1 MNTSWQRI
9 SAARPITWQFFAWMS
24 LGMLVLA
31 PSILVANSG
40 GDPATW
46 RGVFAVTLLFQ
57 GLLTLL
63 LSMLVLRGRRIMD
76 APILSWSVMLV
87 LSVSFPSLFL
97 IVTRV
102 IFAIDSF
109 QPGILRFFTAVL
121 LWLLGTLLFAV
132 TTNETREFRSA
143 LGYLQAKL
151 GQAQKMETEEQSH
164 LAKLRRQVVEEI
176 KSSLKRGFKKI
187 AANASANMASTQLHS
202 LIDEVVRPLAT
213 NLGERPASAEGD
225 VDGALSQPESRVKVS
240 ALLTRLGESN
250 PFDYKVMPVA
260 IAFSTLFMKTWVAS
274 WQVAVI
280 ASFLSVPVS
289 TIILFLL
296 HKSFSRIRQ
305 HLGQTATVSFVFGA
319 LLCVALADAAFSR
332 LVMGLEPSPI
342 ILALAFTEFGVLVL
356 LAMLRVVPLE
366 RARLLAQIENAI
378 TQVNA
383 MNARLGQL
391 IRLEQKRLA
400 RLVHGDIQA
409 RMMATLL
416 ELGHRANDGEQ
427 VRTQI
432 KELRESCES
441 ALLRPAQ
448 EGSLTSF
455 LEHLR
460 DIWAASIQFDVE
472 ISEEVVAFIESDP
485 VAKDAVS
492 EIVREA
498 ITNAAKHG
506 RAKHVGIRATMS
518 DSVTET
524 YPSVPGMIQLAIAN
538 DGELLPGSRAERS
551 FLASGQGTDT
561 FEQLSAEW
569 SLQGQDGQTTLTA
582 LVPVWAKQPVKD

>member
-1 MNTSWQRI
+1 MKTSWQRI
-9 SAARPITWQFFAWMS
+9 GAARPITWQFFLWMS

-40 GDPATW
+40 GEPATW

-57 GLLTLL
+57 GLLT
-63 LSMLVLRGRRIMD
+63 MLMSVIVLRGRRIKD
-76 APILSWSVMLV
+76 APLLSWSVMLV
-87 LSVSFPSLFL
+87 LSTAFPSIFL
-97 IVTRV
+97 IVTRG

-109 QPGILRFFTAVL
+109 QPGILRFFTADL

-132 TTNETREFRSA
+132 TTNETREFRSVF
-143 LGYLQAKL
+143 GYLQARL
-151 GQAQKMETEEQSH
+151 QQAQKMETEEQSH
-164 LAKLRRQVVEEI
+164 LATLRRQVIEEI
-176 KSSLKRGFKKI
+176 QSTLKRGFEKI
-187 AANASANMASTQLHS
+187 ALNSSAHMAGTQLHV
-202 LIDEVVRPLAT
+202 LIDEVVRPLAA
-213 NLGERPASAEGD
+213 NLGERQARAVGGMEGS
-225 VDGALSQPESRVKVS
+225 LSQPESRVKITS
-240 ALLTRLGESN
+240 LLARLVESN
-250 PFDYKVMPVA
+250 PFNYKVMPVA

-274 WQVAVI
+274 WDVAVI
-280 ASFLSVPVS
+280 ASLLSVPFS
-289 TIILFLL
+289 TILLFFL
-296 HKSFSRIRQ
+296 HKFSSQIRR
-305 HLGQTATVSFVFGA
+305 HLSQTATVFFVFGA

-391 IRLEQKRLA
+391 VRLEQKRLA

-409 RMMATLL
+409 HMMATLL
-416 ELGHRANDGEQ
+416 ELGHLANDEEQ

-432 KELRESCES
+432 NNLRESCES
-441 ALLRPAQ
+441 AILRPAQ
-448 EGSLTSF
+448 EGSLLSF
-455 LEHLR
+455 LEYLR
-460 DIWAASIQFDVE
+460 EIWAASIQIDIE

-506 RAKHVGIRATMS
+506 RAKHVWIRATVL
-518 DSVTET
+518 DSSRER
-524 YPSVPGMIQLAIAN
+524 YPTVPAVIHLAIAN
-538 DGELLPGSRAERS
+538 EGVFLLGTEFSSRAR
-551 FLASGQGTDT
+551 GQGTET

-569 SLQGQDGQTTLTA
+569 SLQCQDGQTTLTA
-582 LVPVWAKQPVKD
+582 LVPAWVKDTVKD